1 MRGDPLYPTFPC
13 RKISLSP
20 RRFPPPAPLG
30 ESIAPSSAPVC
41 ALGHL
46 PPEGKALGRRSGA
59 ETFFRKNA
67 FSAYFLLENASKI
80 GFENIGGNSPTTV
93 PNTTI
98 PKTSEWER
106 AAMKKRG
113 PGGSPISFSPF
124 LGRNGDPAGQAGPR
138 GAAPRGLVTAP
149 TTRRVRTTGD
159 SGPAPVQGCGAAV
172 PNGTTCRQQR
182 PPAPPG
188 APTPTRRVRS
198 TPQERSAS
206 HA

>member
-1 MRGDPLYPTFPC
+1 MRAILYPTFPC
-13 RKISLSP
+13 RKISLSRPDAFLLPP
-20 RRFPPPAPLG
+20 RWVSRLPL
-30 ESIAPSSAPVC
+30 IRSSVRT
-41 ALGHL
+41 GHL
-46 PPEGKALGRRSGA
+46 PRGKALGRRSGA
-59 ETFFRKNA
+59 ETFFQKCF
-67 FSAYFLLENASKI
+67 FSIFLLENASKI
-80 GFENIGGNSPTTV
+80 GFRISVVIAPPPYQIQRSQKPASGN
-93 PNTTI
+93 
-98 PKTSEWER
+98 ER
-106 AAMKKRG
+106 LKKRG
-113 PGGSPISFSPF
+113 PGAKPRPSFSPF
-124 LGRNGDPAGQAGPR
+124 LGEKWGPRWAGGPR